1 MNQKHE
7 KKNVNKNPNEP
18 QSNNAMPL
26 IIADIR
32 KNPKYFPPLQVL
44 CNLSSIDC
52 VKLEL
57 IKFENIKLSN
67 DDIQA
72 TLFDKT
78 IFALLNRQKFYSKDH
93 KILFSFFAKREN
105 FRKYCMTLGHKN
117 FLKFFKKFFN
127 ACMDNRSETFPSQK
141 IFSVYDAGELINFY
155 ICELYK
161 LISKDKTN
169 INYDFIENAE
179 SIKKLHDT
187 KKGNIINIKD
197 LDNIDKKYMKFLVK
211 YILAFCNILENNKY
225 YYNHPQIIYVI
236 LSEINDEFFN
246 AYFMKQLYKI
256 YLHKGIYENGTSFT
270 GFVFTLIFSDKIK
283 SHNYNFTETQFNLME
298 TVLGFMP
305 KYLKNDKNKE
315 MIYSNGSSFYFLN
328 ALVLIR
334 IMNDLKVEKD
344 EQIIFLKKIM
354 NKFSPKINLF
364 LDDDTQLQV
373 AELIL
378 TDNVN
383 DNIIRGSLN
392 EFELI
397 KHYLENIEA
406 INRTN
411 YSRYFEYL
419 FFDFSMRYYLFHLY
433 NKNTEKNN
441 SLFDSENS
449 KQKLHN
455 INLKRE
461 IYKSSQGMK
470 KIDDFIK
477 KEEPKK
483 KVLTDKE
490 ISEIILNKYNFST
503 DYFINK
509 YFLTKAKKK
518 IAGEREKEK
527 YEEKI
532 EIILNNKTLE
542 ELFVILDILYFSY
555 KFFEDKADEIIEDI
569 KNVIIHI
576 MKKSYDNSKFNCCI
590 YNFLLCVNP
599 KFIPSPE
606 KFDIINSNQSLIRG
620 KNIVQFIRTYPTFMV
635 FFVNYCSNNNYDI
648 DSFLKYISAFING
661 YCKEVFNKID
671 SGKDYNYILQLNY
684 MKIIHFI
691 IEEIFNV
698 YLDKNEE
705 IIFGTNIQIF
715 LPYCINCEKKMK
727 NSIICGDYLSQC
739 FNCGEKYLYINTNI
753 HKYLWNN
760 KDKVKE
766 FTEQYIFNFMTEI
779 TCNVLKKYD
788 EKYNN
793 KNQISLFC
801 YNLYYKLMQ
810 EHFKFMRYIQYIYRK
825 KIPIDENNNSI
836 FRKTEGILEQDIK
849 EFYEKKLTQ
858 NKKYPFRQIYETIDK
873 DNFISFNCI
882 RKTIKH
888 ESALIRNRFIIK

>member
-1 MNQKHE
+1 MNQKHD
-7 KKNVNKNPNEP
+7 KKNQNPNSNEQ

-57 IKFENIKLSN
+57 IKFETINLSK

-72 TLFDKT
+72 ALFDKT
-78 IFALLNRQKFYSKDH
+78 IFALLKRQKFYSKDH
-93 KILFSFFAKREN
+93 RVLFSFFFKREN

-127 ACMDNRSETFPSQK
+127 ACMDNRSDTFSSQK
-141 IFSVYDAGELINFY
+141 IFSVFDTGELINFY

-161 LISKDKTN
+161 LISNDKTN
-169 INYDFIENAE
+169 INFDKIENAE
-179 SIKKLHDT
+179 SIKELHD
-187 KKGNIINIKD
+187 KQKGNIINIKD
-197 LDNIDKKYMKFLVK
+197 LDNIDKKFMKFLVK

-236 LSEINDEFFN
+236 LSEINDEFFK
-246 AYFMKQLYKI
+246 AYFMKQLFKI

-270 GFVFTLIFSDKIK
+270 SFIFTLIFSEKIK

-298 TVLGFMP
+298 TALNFMP
-305 KYLKNDKNKE
+305 KYLTNDKNKE
-315 MIYSNGSSFYFLN
+315 MTYPNGSPFYFLN
-328 ALVLIR
+328 VLVLIR
-334 IMNDLKVEKD
+334 IMNDLRVEKD
-344 EQIIFLKKIM
+344 EQKLFLKKIM
-354 NKFSPKINLF
+354 NKLSPKINLF
-364 LDDDTQLQV
+364 IDDDNQLQV

-383 DNIIRGSLN
+383 DNIIRQSLN
-392 EFELI
+392 EFQII
-397 KHYLENIEA
+397 KHYLENIEI

-411 YSRYFEYL
+411 YSRYFEYI
-419 FFDFSMRYYLFHLY
+419 FYDFSMRYYLFHLY

-441 SLFDSENS
+441 SLFDSNS
-449 KQKLHN
+449 NQKLHN
-455 INLKRE
+455 AYLKRE
-461 IYKSSQGMK
+461 IYKSSQEMK

-483 KVLTDKE
+483 KVLSDKE
-490 ISEIILNKYNFST
+490 IKEIILNTYNSSN

-509 YFLTKAKKK
+509 YFLTKVKKK

-532 EIILNNKTLE
+532 GIILNNKTLE
-542 ELFVILDILYFSY
+542 ELFIILDILYFAY
-555 KFFEDKADEIIEDI
+555 KFFEDKIDESIEDI
-569 KNVIIHI
+569 KNVIIYI
-576 MKKSYDNSKFNCCI
+576 MKKSYDNLKFNCCI
-590 YNFLLCVNP
+590 YNFLLCIDQ

-606 KFDIINSNQSLIRG
+606 KFDIIKSNQSLI
-620 KNIVQFIRTYPTFMV
+620 KDKYNVQFIKTYPIFMI
-635 FFVNYCSNNNYDI
+635 FFINYCSNNNYDI
-648 DSFLKYISAFING
+648 ESFLEYIRAFING
-661 YCKEVFNKID
+661 YCKDVFNMID
-671 SGKDYNYILQLNY
+671 SGKDYNSILQLNY

-698 YLDKNEE
+698 YLDKNEN

-739 FNCGEKYLYINTNI
+739 FYCGEKYLYVNTNI

-766 FTEQYIFNFMTEI
+766 FTEKYIFNFMTEI
-779 TCNVLKKYD
+779 TFNVLNKFDK
-788 EKYNN
+788 KYNN
-793 KNQISLFC
+793 RNQIPLFC

-825 KIPIDENNNSI
+825 KFPIDDNTISI
-836 FRKTEGILEQDIK
+836 FKNTEGTLEQELK

-858 NKKYPFRQIYETIDK
+858 NKKYPFRNIYETIDK
-873 DNFISFNCI
+873 DNFISFNCY
-882 RKTIKH
+882 RKIIKH
-888 ESALIRNRFIIK
+888 ESALIRNRFINK

>member
-1 MNQKHE
+1 MNQKHD
-7 KKNVNKNPNEP
+7 KKNQNPNSNEQP
-18 QSNNAMPL
+18 NNNAMPL

-57 IKFENIKLSN
+57 IKFETINLSK

-72 TLFDKT
+72 ALFDKT
-78 IFALLNRQKFYSKDH
+78 IFALLKRQKFYSKDH
-93 KILFSFFAKREN
+93 RVLFSFFFKREN

-127 ACMDNRSETFPSQK
+127 ACMDNRSDTFSSQK
-141 IFSVYDAGELINFY
+141 IFSVFDTGELINFY

-161 LISKDKTN
+161 LISNDKTN
-169 INYDFIENAE
+169 INFDKIENAE
-179 SIKKLHDT
+179 SIKELHD
-187 KKGNIINIKD
+187 KQKGNIINIKD
-197 LDNIDKKYMKFLVK
+197 LDNIDKKFMKFLVK

-236 LSEINDEFFN
+236 LSEINDEFFK
-246 AYFMKQLYKI
+246 AYFMKQLFKI

-270 GFVFTLIFSDKIK
+270 SFIFTLIFSEKIK

-298 TVLGFMP
+298 TALNFMP
-305 KYLKNDKNKE
+305 KYLTNDKNKE
-315 MIYSNGSSFYFLN
+315 MTYPNGSPFYFLN
-328 ALVLIR
+328 VLVLIR
-334 IMNDLKVEKD
+334 IMNDLRVEKD
-344 EQIIFLKKIM
+344 EQKLFLKKIM

-364 LDDDTQLQV
+364 IDDDNQLQV

-383 DNIIRGSLN
+383 DNIIRQSLN
-392 EFELI
+392 EFQII
-397 KHYLENIEA
+397 KHYLENIEI

-411 YSRYFEYL
+411 YSRYFEYI
-419 FFDFSMRYYLFHLY
+419 FYDFSMRYYLFHLY

-441 SLFDSENS
+441 SLFDSNS
-449 KQKLHN
+449 NRKLHN
-455 INLKRE
+455 AYLKRE
-461 IYKSSQGMK
+461 IYKSSQEMK

-483 KVLTDKE
+483 KVLSDKE
-490 ISEIILNKYNFST
+490 IKEIILNTYNSSN

-509 YFLTKAKKK
+509 YFLTKVKKK

-532 EIILNNKTLE
+532 RIILNNKTLE
-542 ELFVILDILYFSY
+542 ELFIILDILYFAY
-555 KFFEDKADEIIEDI
+555 KFFEDKIDESIEDI
-569 KNVIIHI
+569 KNVIIYI
-576 MKKSYDNSKFNCCI
+576 MKKSYDNLKFNCCI
-590 YNFLLCVNP
+590 YNFLLCIDQ

-606 KFDIINSNQSLIRG
+606 KFDIIKSNQSLI
-620 KNIVQFIRTYPTFMV
+620 KDKYNVQFIKTYPIFMI

-648 DSFLKYISAFING
+648 ESFLEYIRAFING
-661 YCKEVFNKID
+661 YCKDVFNMID
-671 SGKDYNYILQLNY
+671 SGKDYNSILQLYY

-698 YLDKNEE
+698 YLDKNED

-739 FNCGEKYLYINTNI
+739 FYCGEKYLYVNTNI

-766 FTEQYIFNFMTEI
+766 FTEKYIFNFMTEI
-779 TCNVLKKYD
+779 TFNVLNKFDK
-788 EKYNN
+788 KYNN
-793 KNQISLFC
+793 RNQIPLFC

-825 KIPIDENNNSI
+825 KFPIDDNTISI
-836 FRKTEGILEQDIK
+836 FKNTEGTLEQELK

-858 NKKYPFRQIYETIDK
+858 NKKYPFRNIYETIDK
-873 DNFISFNCI
+873 DNFISFNCY
-882 RKTIKH
+882 RKIIKH

>member
-1 MNQKHE
+1 MNQKHD
-7 KKNVNKNPNEP
+7 KKNQNPNSNEQP
-18 QSNNAMPL
+18 NNNAMPL

-57 IKFENIKLSN
+57 IKFETINLSK

-72 TLFDKT
+72 ALFDKT
-78 IFALLNRQKFYSKDH
+78 IFALLKRQKFYSKDH
-93 KILFSFFAKREN
+93 RVLFSFFFKREN

-127 ACMDNRSETFPSQK
+127 ACMDNRSDTFSSQK
-141 IFSVYDAGELINFY
+141 IFSVFDTGELINFY

-161 LISKDKTN
+161 LISNDKTN
-169 INYDFIENAE
+169 INFDKIENAE
-179 SIKKLHDT
+179 SIKELHD
-187 KKGNIINIKD
+187 KQKGNIINIKD
-197 LDNIDKKYMKFLVK
+197 LDNIDKKFMKFLVK

-236 LSEINDEFFN
+236 LSEINDEFFK
-246 AYFMKQLYKI
+246 AYFMKQLFKI

-270 GFVFTLIFSDKIK
+270 SFIFTLIFSEKIK

-298 TVLGFMP
+298 TALNFMP
-305 KYLKNDKNKE
+305 KYLTNDKNKE
-315 MIYSNGSSFYFLN
+315 MTYPNGSPFYFLN
-328 ALVLIR
+328 VLVLIR
-334 IMNDLKVEKD
+334 IMNDLRVEKD
-344 EQIIFLKKIM
+344 EQKLFLKKIM

-364 LDDDTQLQV
+364 IDDDNQLQV

-383 DNIIRGSLN
+383 DNIIRQSLN
-392 EFELI
+392 EFQII
-397 KHYLENIEA
+397 KHYLENIEI

-411 YSRYFEYL
+411 YSRYFEYI
-419 FFDFSMRYYLFHLY
+419 FYDFSMRYYLFHLY

-441 SLFDSENS
+441 SLFDSNS
-449 KQKLHN
+449 NQKLHN
-455 INLKRE
+455 AYLKRE
-461 IYKSSQGMK
+461 IYKSSQEMK

-483 KVLTDKE
+483 KVLSDKE
-490 ISEIILNKYNFST
+490 IKEIILNTYNSSN

-509 YFLTKAKKK
+509 YFLTKVKKK

-532 EIILNNKTLE
+532 GIILNNKTLE
-542 ELFVILDILYFSY
+542 ELFIILDILYFAY
-555 KFFEDKADEIIEDI
+555 KFFEDKIDESIEDI
-569 KNVIIHI
+569 KNVIIYI
-576 MKKSYDNSKFNCCI
+576 MKKSYDNLKFNCCI
-590 YNFLLCVNP
+590 YNFLLCIDQ

-606 KFDIINSNQSLIRG
+606 KFDIIKSNQSLI
-620 KNIVQFIRTYPTFMV
+620 KDKYNVQFIKTYPIFMI

-648 DSFLKYISAFING
+648 ESFLEYIRAFING
-661 YCKEVFNKID
+661 YCKDVFNMID
-671 SGKDYNYILQLNY
+671 SGKDYNSILQLNY

-739 FNCGEKYLYINTNI
+739 FYCGEKYLYVNTNI

-766 FTEQYIFNFMTEI
+766 FTEKYIFNFMTEI
-779 TCNVLKKYD
+779 TFNVLNKFDK
-788 EKYNN
+788 KYNN
-793 KNQISLFC
+793 RNQIPLFC

-825 KIPIDENNNSI
+825 KFPIDDNTISI
-836 FRKTEGILEQDIK
+836 FKNTEGTLEQELK

-858 NKKYPFRQIYETIDK
+858 NKKYPFRNIYETIDK
-873 DNFISFNCI
+873 DNFISFNCY
-882 RKTIKH
+882 RKIIKH

>member
-1 MNQKHE
+1 MNQKHD
-7 KKNVNKNPNEP
+7 KKNQNPNSNEQP
-18 QSNNAMPL
+18 NNNAMPL

-57 IKFENIKLSN
+57 IKFETINLSK

-72 TLFDKT
+72 ALFDKT
-78 IFALLNRQKFYSKDH
+78 IFALLKRQKFYSKDH
-93 KILFSFFAKREN
+93 RVLFSFFFKREN

-127 ACMDNRSETFPSQK
+127 ACMDNRSDTFSSQK
-141 IFSVYDAGELINFY
+141 IFSVFDTGELINFY

-161 LISKDKTN
+161 LISNDKTN
-169 INYDFIENAE
+169 INFDKIENAE
-179 SIKKLHDT
+179 SIKELHD
-187 KKGNIINIKD
+187 KQKGNIINIKD
-197 LDNIDKKYMKFLVK
+197 LDNIDIKFMKFLVK

-236 LSEINDEFFN
+236 LSEINDEFFK
-246 AYFMKQLYKI
+246 AYFMKQLFKI

-270 GFVFTLIFSDKIK
+270 SFIFTLIFSEKIK

-298 TVLGFMP
+298 TALNFMP
-305 KYLKNDKNKE
+305 KYLTNDKNKE
-315 MIYSNGSSFYFLN
+315 MTYPNGSPFYFLN
-328 ALVLIR
+328 VLVLIR
-334 IMNDLKVEKD
+334 IMNDLRVEKD
-344 EQIIFLKKIM
+344 EQKLFLKKIM

-364 LDDDTQLQV
+364 IDDDNQLQV

-383 DNIIRGSLN
+383 DNIIRQSLN
-392 EFELI
+392 EFQII
-397 KHYLENIEA
+397 KHYLENIEI

-411 YSRYFEYL
+411 YSRYFEYI
-419 FFDFSMRYYLFHLY
+419 FYDFSMRYYLFHLY
-433 NKNTEKNN
+433 NKNAEKNN
-441 SLFDSENS
+441 SLFDSNS
-449 KQKLHN
+449 NQKLHN
-455 INLKRE
+455 AYLKRE
-461 IYKSSQGMK
+461 IYKSSQEMK

-483 KVLTDKE
+483 KVLSDKE
-490 ISEIILNKYNFST
+490 IKEIILNTYNSSN

-509 YFLTKAKKK
+509 YFLTKVKKK

-532 EIILNNKTLE
+532 GIILNNKTLE
-542 ELFVILDILYFSY
+542 ELFIILDILYFAY
-555 KFFEDKADEIIEDI
+555 KFFEDKIDESIEDI
-569 KNVIIHI
+569 KNVIIYI
-576 MKKSYDNSKFNCCI
+576 MKKSYDNLKFNCCI
-590 YNFLLCVNP
+590 YNFLLCIDQ

-606 KFDIINSNQSLIRG
+606 KFDIIKSNQSLI
-620 KNIVQFIRTYPTFMV
+620 KDKYNVQFIKTYPIFMI

-648 DSFLKYISAFING
+648 ESFLEYIRAFING
-661 YCKEVFNKID
+661 YCKDVFNMID
-671 SGKDYNYILQLNY
+671 SGKDYNSILQLNY

-739 FNCGEKYLYINTNI
+739 FYCGEKYLYVNTNI

-766 FTEQYIFNFMTEI
+766 FTEKYIFNFMTEI
-779 TCNVLKKYD
+779 TFNVLNKFDK
-788 EKYNN
+788 KYNN
-793 KNQISLFC
+793 RNQIPLFC

-825 KIPIDENNNSI
+825 KFPIDDNTISI
-836 FRKTEGILEQDIK
+836 FKNIEGTLEQELK

-858 NKKYPFRQIYETIDK
+858 NKKYPFRNIYETIDK
-873 DNFISFNCI
+873 DNFISFNCY
-882 RKTIKH
+882 RKIIKH

>member
-1 MNQKHE
+1 MNQKHD
-7 KKNVNKNPNEP
+7 NKNENSNSNE
-18 QSNNAMPL
+18 QTSNNAMPL

-57 IKFENIKLSN
+57 IKFETINLSN

-72 TLFDKT
+72 TIFDKT
-78 IFALLNRQKFYSKDH
+78 IFTLLKRQKFYCKNHRVLFNFFSKRD
-93 KILFSFFAKREN
+93 N

-127 ACMDNRSETFPSQK
+127 ACMDNRSDTFQSHK
-141 IFSVYDAGELINFY
+141 IFSVYDTGELINFY

-161 LISKDKTN
+161 LISQDKTN
-169 INYDFIENAE
+169 INFDKIENAE
-179 SIKKLHDT
+179 SIKELHDQ

-236 LSEINDEFFN
+236 LSEISDKFFN

-256 YLHKGIYENGTSFT
+256 YIHKGIYENGNSFTSFI
-270 GFVFTLIFSDKIK
+270 FTLIFSEKIK
-283 SHNYNFTETQFNLME
+283 SHNYNFTKTQLDLME
-298 TVLGFMP
+298 TVLNYMP
-305 KYLKNDKNKE
+305 KYFKNDKNRE
-315 MIYSNGSSFYFLN
+315 ISYSKGSPFYLLN
-328 ALVLIR
+328 ILVLIR
-334 IMNDLKVEKD
+334 IMNDLRVDKD
-344 EQIIFLKKIM
+344 EQKILLKKIM
-354 NKFSPKINLF
+354 NKFSSKINLF
-364 LDDDTQLQV
+364 IDDDTQLQV

-383 DNIIRGSLN
+383 DNIIRQGLN

-397 KHYLENIEA
+397 KPYLENIEL
-406 INRTN
+406 INKTN
-411 YSRYFEYL
+411 YSRYFEYI
-419 FFDFSMRYYLFHLY
+419 FYDFSMRYYLFHLY
-433 NKNTEKNN
+433 NKNKEKNN

-449 KQKLHN
+449 IQKLHN
-455 INLKRE
+455 AYIKRE
-461 IYKSSQGMK
+461 LYKSSQEMK

-477 KEEPKK
+477 KEEPKQ
-483 KVLTDKE
+483 KVLSDKE
-490 ISEIILNKYNFST
+490 INEFILNKYNSSN

-509 YFLTKAKKK
+509 YFLSKTKKK
-518 IAGEREKEK
+518 IAGEREKQN

-532 EIILNNKTLE
+532 GIILGNKTLE
-542 ELFVILDILYFSY
+542 ELFVLLDILYFSY
-555 KFFEDKADEIIEDI
+555 KFFEDKIDESIEDI
-569 KNVIIHI
+569 KNVIIYI
-576 MKKSYDNSKFNCCI
+576 MKKSFDNLKFNCCI
-590 YNFLLCVNP
+590 YNFLLCINP
-599 KFIPSPE
+599 IFIPSPE
-606 KFDIINSNQSLIRG
+606 KFDIIKSNQNLITN
-620 KNIVQFIRTYPTFMV
+620 KSNVQFIRTYPIFMI

-648 DSFLKYISAFING
+648 DSFLDYIRAFING
-661 YCKEVFNKID
+661 YCKEVFNMID
-671 SGKDYNYILQLNY
+671 SGKNYSLILQLNY

-739 FNCGEKYLYINTNI
+739 FYCGEKYLYINTNI
-753 HKYLWNN
+753 YKYLWNN
-760 KDKVKE
+760 KDRVKE
-766 FTEQYIFNFMTEI
+766 FTEKYIFNFMTDI
-779 TCNVLKKYD
+779 TCNMLKKFD
-788 EKYNN
+788 EKYNDR
-793 KNQISLFC
+793 NQSPLFC
-801 YNLYYKLMQ
+801 YNLYYKLLQ

-825 KIPIDENNNSI
+825 KFPIDDNTNSI
-836 FRKTEGILEQDIK
+836 FIKTEGTLEQDIK
-849 EFYEKKLTQ
+849 ELYEKKLTQ
-858 NKKYPFRQIYETIDK
+858 NKKYPFRKIYETIDK
-873 DNFISFNCI
+873 DNFIAFNCY

>member
-1 MNQKHE
+1 MNQKHD
-7 KKNVNKNPNEP
+7 KKNQNPNSNEQP
-18 QSNNAMPL
+18 NNNAMPL

-57 IKFENIKLSN
+57 IKFETINLSK

-72 TLFDKT
+72 ALFDKT
-78 IFALLNRQKFYSKDH
+78 IFALLKRQKFYSKDH
-93 KILFSFFAKREN
+93 RVLFSFFFKREN

-127 ACMDNRSETFPSQK
+127 ACMDNRSDTFSSQK
-141 IFSVYDAGELINFY
+141 IFSVFDTGELINFY

-161 LISKDKTN
+161 LISNDKTN
-169 INYDFIENAE
+169 INFDKIENAE
-179 SIKKLHDT
+179 SIKELHD
-187 KKGNIINIKD
+187 KQKGNIINIKD
-197 LDNIDKKYMKFLVK
+197 LDNIDKKFMKFLVK

-236 LSEINDEFFN
+236 LSEINDEFFK
-246 AYFMKQLYKI
+246 AYFMKQLFKI

-270 GFVFTLIFSDKIK
+270 SFIFTLIFSEKIK

-298 TVLGFMP
+298 TALNFMP
-305 KYLKNDKNKE
+305 KYLTNDKNKE
-315 MIYSNGSSFYFLN
+315 MTYPNGSPFYFLN
-328 ALVLIR
+328 VLVLIR
-334 IMNDLKVEKD
+334 IMNDLRVEKD
-344 EQIIFLKKIM
+344 EQKLFLKKIM

-364 LDDDTQLQV
+364 IDDDNQLQV

-383 DNIIRGSLN
+383 DNIIRQSLN
-392 EFELI
+392 EFQII
-397 KHYLENIEA
+397 KHYLENIEI

-411 YSRYFEYL
+411 YSRYFEYI
-419 FFDFSMRYYLFHLY
+419 FYDFSMRYYLFHLY

-441 SLFDSENS
+441 SLFDSNS
-449 KQKLHN
+449 NQKLHN
-455 INLKRE
+455 AYLKRE
-461 IYKSSQGMK
+461 IYKSSQEMK

-483 KVLTDKE
+483 KVLSDKE
-490 ISEIILNKYNFST
+490 IKEIILNTYNSSN

-509 YFLTKAKKK
+509 YFLTKVKKK

-532 EIILNNKTLE
+532 GIILNNKTLE
-542 ELFVILDILYFSY
+542 ELFIILDILYFAY
-555 KFFEDKADEIIEDI
+555 KFFEDKIDESIEDI
-569 KNVIIHI
+569 KNVIIYI
-576 MKKSYDNSKFNCCI
+576 MKKSYDNLKFNCCI
-590 YNFLLCVNP
+590 YNFLLCIDQ

-606 KFDIINSNQSLIRG
+606 KFDIIKSNQSLI
-620 KNIVQFIRTYPTFMV
+620 KDKYNVQFIKTYPIFMI

-648 DSFLKYISAFING
+648 ESFLEYIRAFING
-661 YCKEVFNKID
+661 YCKDVFNMID
-671 SGKDYNYILQLNY
+671 SGKDYNSILQLNY

-698 YLDKNEE
+698 YLDKNED

-739 FNCGEKYLYINTNI
+739 FYCGEKYLYVNTNI

-766 FTEQYIFNFMTEI
+766 FTEKYIFNFMTEI
-779 TCNVLKKYD
+779 TFNVLNKFDK
-788 EKYNN
+788 KYNN
-793 KNQISLFC
+793 RNQIPLFC

-825 KIPIDENNNSI
+825 KFPIDDNTISI
-836 FRKTEGILEQDIK
+836 FKNTEGTLEQELK

-858 NKKYPFRQIYETIDK
+858 NKKYPFRNIYETIDK
-873 DNFISFNCI
+873 DNFISFNCY
-882 RKTIKH
+882 RKIIKH